1 MKLAILSGILAP
13 VFFSFVLA
21 LTPKDRKELFFPIA
35 AFGSTIPVATSLY
48 LIVFGTLDGTYKN
61 VFELPWI
68 KLYGINWVVGYDGI
82 SLIMVL
88 LTTVLI
94 PLSIL
99 SSSSTLRQTK
109 GFLISILILE
119 ASVIGVFTSADL
131 LTFFLFFEA
140 ILIPMYFIIGIW
152 GGEKRKYATIKFII
166 YTVFGSIFMFAGI
179 VLVGLLVVQQF
190 GRFAFDFE
198 TVSNLV
204 LSLEQQKILFLLF
217 TFAFA
222 VKVPIFP
229 FHTWLPDAHVE
240 APTAGSILLAG
251 VLLKLGAYGIIRI
264 SVPFFTDAFI
274 EYRGYMATLGVV
286 GIIYGAIVAI
296 PQKDIKKLVAYSSVS
311 HMGFIILGI
320 ASGTLIG
327 MQGAVLQM
335 LNHGITTGALF
346 MLVGFLYDRRH
357 TRDMTEFG
365 GIKTVMPF
373 YAAAF
378 LIVSFASIGLP
389 GLNGF
394 VGEFMILIG
403 SYSAYGIHAALA
415 ASGVV
420 LAAIYMLWAYQKIF
434 TGELKVE
441 SNQSLVDLNLREKI
455 SIAPLILLMFTIGIY
470 PYVIEKFIQ
479 VDVSNL
485 AKVVELTLG
494 GLK

>member
-1 MKLAILSGILAP
+1 
-13 VFFSFVLA
+13 
-21 LTPKDRKELFFPIA
+21 
-35 AFGSTIPVATSLY
+35 
-48 LIVFGTLDGTYKN
+48 
-61 VFELPWI
+61 
-68 KLYGINWVVGYDGI
+68 
-82 SLIMVL
+82 
-88 LTTVLI
+88 
-94 PLSIL
+94 
-99 SSSSTLRQTK
+99 
-109 GFLISILILE
+109 
-119 ASVIGVFTSADL
+119 
-131 LTFFLFFEA
+131 
-140 ILIPMYFIIGIW
+140 MYFIIGIW
-152 GGEKRKYATIKFII
+152 GGKNRKYATIKFII
-166 YTVFGSIFMFAGI
+166 YTVFGSIFMFAAT
-179 VLVGLLVVQQF
+179 VLVGLLVLQQF
-190 GRFAFDFE
+190 GRLAFDFE

-204 LSLEQQKILFLLF
+204 LSLDQQKILFLLF

-264 SVPFFTDAFI
+264 SVPFFTDAFV
-274 EYRGYMATLGVV
+274 EYRGYMATLGVI
-286 GIIYGAIVAI
+286 GIIYGAVVAI

-346 MLVGFLYDRRH
+346 MLVGFLYDRKH

-365 GIKTVMPF
+365 GIKTVMPL

-378 LIVSFASIGLP
+378 LVVSFASIGLP

-403 SYSAYGIHAALA
+403 SYSAYGIHSALA

-434 TGELKVE
+434 TGELKFE
-441 SNQSLVDLNLREKI
+441 SNESLVDLNLREKI
-455 SIAPLILLMFTIGIY
+455 SIAPLILLMITIGIY
-470 PYVIEKFIQ
+470 PYLVEKFIQ
-479 VDVSNL
+479 VDVLNL

-494 GLK
+494 GLS